1 MTQEQ
6 QHKGFNFKN
15 IEKIDK
21 NKVNFKIKVNKSQ
34 EDYMGMKRH
43 KSTRK
48 KQDIET
54 SQQSN
59 CKKGEAEVS

>member
-6 QHKGFNFKN
+6 QHKGFNFKS

-54 SQQSN
+54 SQQCN